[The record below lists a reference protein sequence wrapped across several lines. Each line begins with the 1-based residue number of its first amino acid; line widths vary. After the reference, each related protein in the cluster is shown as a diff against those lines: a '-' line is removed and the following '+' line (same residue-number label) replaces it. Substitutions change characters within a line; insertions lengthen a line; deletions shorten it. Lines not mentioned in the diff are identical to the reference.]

1 MMSIIYDYS
10 KLLGKIKEKYGT
22 QKEFAKALGVGNTS
36 LSQRLNNHLEWTQ
49 DEMKKTMILFNE
61 PLNKINEYFFKK
73 KV

>member
-1 MMSIIYDYS
+1 MSIVYDYS

-36 LSQRLNNHLEWTQ
+36 LNQRLNNHLEWTQ

-61 PLNKINEYFFKK
+61 PLNKINEYFFTK

>member
-1 MMSIIYDYS
+1 MLIVYDYS

-61 PLNKINEYFFKK
+61 PLNKINEYFFTK

>member
-1 MMSIIYDYS
+1 MSIVYDYS

-61 PLNKINEYFFKK
+61 PLNKINEYFFTK

>member
-1 MMSIIYDYS
+1 MMLIIYDYS

-36 LSQRLNNHLEWTQ
+36 LNQRLNNHLEWTQ

-61 PLNKINEYFFKK
+61 PLNKINEYFFTK

>member
-61 PLNKINEYFFKK
+61 PLNKINEYFFTK